1 MQYRVEFAHE
11 RSSPYLQ
18 VFFLYDEEGNVH
30 GELNLYPSEDGS
42 WKGGKVFIWSSP
54 LKKLE
59 ETRREE
65 PKPEPSILKITERPA
80 LSPKKGVFPGR
91 KLSDL

>member
-11 RSSPYLQ
+11 RSSSCLQ

-42 WKGGKVFIWSSP
+42 WKGGKVFIWTSP
-54 LKKLE
+54 LREPGKV
-59 ETRREE
+59 REE
-65 PKPEPSILKITERPA
+65 PKPEPSILKIVDGPF
-80 LSPKKGVFPGR
+80 KGKSFR
-91 KLSDL
+91 RLRFDI